1 MATSANFD
9 MDQPSRSAPP
19 FLLAANIRKNFDDTP
34 VLRGIDLSMAQGETV
49 CLLGPSGCG
58 KTTLLRII
66 AGLEQ
71 PDAGTVSFE
80 GRDITTTPVHRRDF
94 GFMFQDYALFPHLSV
109 ADNIAFGLRMRNW
122 SGADINA
129 RVTDLLDLVELEG
142 YGERKIYELSGGQQQ
157 RVALARSLA
166 PKPPLLMLDEPLGSL
181 DRALRDQLLS
191 ELRRLLQQLHQTA
204 LYVTHDQLEAFAV
217 ADLIVLM
224 NEGRIEQMATPT
236 DLYLRPATPFV
247 ANFLGFNN
255 LLQGKVVELAPI
267 PLLRTALG
275 PLRPAT
281 LPPGLGVG
289 DTVSCVIRPEGA
301 RLAGDVASVSNRI
314 QLKLQMRSFRGA
326 HTLLRL
332 ESPDPASSILEFELP
347 GLMAALDPGDMISL
361 DVDPAT
367 VVVFDSTERLKINDE
382 STSRESL
389 P

>member
-1 MATSANFD
+1 MATSVNSD
-9 MDQPSRSAPP
+9 MDQPSRSVPS
-19 FLLAANIRKNFDDTP
+19 FLQASGIKKAFDDTP
-34 VLRGIDLSMAQGETV
+34 VLSGIDLSMAQGETV

-71 PDAGTVSFE
+71 PDEGTIALE
-80 GRDITTTPVHRRDF
+80 GGDITSTPVHRRDF

-122 SGADINA
+122 SGPDIDA
-129 RVTDLLDLVELEG
+129 RVTELLDLVELEG
-142 YGERKIYELSGGQQQ
+142 YGARKIYEFSGGQQQ

-217 ADLIVLM
+217 ADVIVLM

-247 ANFLGFNN
+247 AKFLGFNN
-255 LLQGKVVELAPI
+255 LLQGTVMELAPT
-267 PLLRTALG
+267 PGSAHCPWPPPTGHVAT
-275 PLRPAT
+275 RPQC
-281 LPPGLGVG
+281 GQH
-289 DTVSCVIRPEGA
+289 
-301 RLAGDVASVSNRI
+301 RI
-314 QLKLQMRSFRGA
+314 VC
-326 HTLLRL
+326 
-332 ESPDPASSILEFELP
+332 DPS
-347 GLMAALDPGDMISL
+347 
-361 DVDPAT
+361 
-367 VVVFDSTERLKINDE
+367 
-382 STSRESL
+382 
-389 P
+389 